1 MRRITY
7 ILSLLLLS
15 TLTKGQNLVG
25 YEYWF
30 DTDYPSKVYTAHTQ
44 EQISFEADVST
55 FSQGLHYI
63 TFRAKDSE
71 GKWSPPLTQYFYRT
85 STDNGADNALNSYE
99 YWIDKDITNKKTTES
114 TNGTII
120 LDLDVTTL
128 TQGVHYLNFRAK
140 DKLGNWSNLLT
151 QYFYR
156 TSTDNGANN
165 ALSSYE
171 YWIDKDV
178 TNKKSVESSNGMV
191 TFDLDVSDLSQGVHY
206 LNFRAKDKLGNWS
219 NLLTQY
225 FYRTSTDN
233 GADNTLNSYEYWID
247 KDVTNKKT
255 TESTNG
261 TIILDLDVSS
271 LERGVHYLNFR
282 AKDKLGNWS
291 SLLTQYFVCPLENIT
306 KGKISNYA
314 YWLNDDLNTLQTG
327 NFTPTEVLQ
336 WDGFLLDIPEAIIPK
351 TMPESIQLT
360 STNKED
366 RTATFSWT
374 NDVQLNLQFK
384 DEAERWSVASID
396 TFTHTSKQTIDAKL
410 LTLNKGNSFQ
420 KPVSRALEAI
430 SIDINKEDSVYWK
443 ADQPCILSVFNPKN
457 ELVYTLSGSDILT
470 GKKIKT
476 EEKGTYYALLHDA
489 THDETYNKDAI
500 TIVCIGQNTSDT
512 IHVEPAGTLPELA
525 GDPEAIVNLTLTGY
539 LNGTDI
545 KFIRSLKNLQRLDIS
560 GARIVEGGDKYYQ
573 NYLTADDITGDYM
586 FCNLPNLTRLVL
598 SNHTTKIATAA
609 LNNCTGLTEIE
620 IPASVTS
627 VEKAVFNGCNQLLLI
642 NWNVQAAITAESFD
656 TPAKMGNL
664 LIFAPEGT
672 GCTYE
677 GNVVINGMAEKISL
691 THGKGFRS
699 PQAFKAKDITYKRNF
714 SMKSGNKINAAGWEA
729 IVLPF
734 DVQSFNNEKQGELA
748 PFNSGKEG
756 AKPFWLAQ
764 MTTDGFEHTTAM
776 KANKPYII
784 SLPNSESYEDEFN
797 ISGEVQFHAEDAGG
811 VEVKATSYKE
821 LARIEGSNRIM
832 IPAYE
837 TVFKHDTVYAINPAT
852 YENIAPGGAFVR
864 NLRDVQPFETYL
876 ISKEAAVNAPKLYS
890 IGGIGGEITGIEELS
905 SDAWN
910 GIEIYVRYGV
920 LYIKSDRERTFSIYD
935 TAGHMVRQVEVQEG
949 TTAVTGLGKGIY
961 LLARKKILVQ

>member
-30 DTDYPSKVYTAHTQ
+30 DTDYPSKVYTAHIQ

-71 GKWSPPLTQYFYRT
+71 GKWSPPLTQYFYRTSTDNGGDNALNSYEYWIDKDITNKKTTESTNGTIILDLDVTTLTQGVHYLNFRAKDKPGHWSNLLTQYFYRT

-140 DKLGNWSNLLT
+140 DKLG
-151 QYFYR
+151 
-156 TSTDNGANN
+156 
-165 ALSSYE
+165 
-171 YWIDKDV
+171 
-178 TNKKSVESSNGMV
+178 
-191 TFDLDVSDLSQGVHY
+191 H
-206 LNFRAKDKLGNWS
+206 WS

-233 GADNTLNSYEYWID
+233 GADNALSSYEYWID

-255 TESTNG
+255 SESTNG
-261 TIILDLDVSS
+261 TIIFDLDVSS

-360 STNKED
+360 STSKED
-366 RTATFSWT
+366 GTATFSWT

-396 TFTHTSKQTIDAKL
+396 TFAHTSKQTIDAKL

-420 KPVSRALEAI
+420 KPVSRALETI

-573 NYLTADDITGDYM
+573 NYLTANDITGDYM

-609 LNNCTGLTEIE
+609 LSNCTGLTEIE

-627 VEKAVFNGCNQLLLI
+627 IEKAVFNGCNQLLLI
-642 NWNVQAAITAESFD
+642 NWNAQAAITAESFD

-734 DVQSFNNEKQGELA
+734 DVQSFSNEKQGELA
-748 PFNSGKEG
+748 PFNSGKKG

-797 ISGEVQFHAEDAGG
+797 ISGEVQFHAEDADG

-832 IPAYE
+832 VPAYE
-837 TVFKHDTVYAINPAT
+837 TVFKHDTIYAINPAT

-864 NLRDVQPFETYL
+864 NLRDVQPFEAYL

-890 IGGIGGEITGIEELS
+890 IGGIGGEITGIEELP
-905 SDAWN
+905 SDALD

-920 LYIKSDRERTFSIYD
+920 LYIKSDRERTLSIYD

>member
-443 ADQPCILSVFNPKN
+443 ADQPCILSVFNPKTN
-457 ELVYTLSGSDILT
+457 WYILS
-470 GKKIKT
+470 
-476 EEKGTYYALLHDA
+476 
-489 THDETYNKDAI
+489 
-500 TIVCIGQNTSDT
+500 
-512 IHVEPAGTLPELA
+512 
-525 GDPEAIVNLTLTGY
+525 
-539 LNGTDI
+539 
-545 KFIRSLKNLQRLDIS
+545 
-560 GARIVEGGDKYYQ
+560 
-573 NYLTADDITGDYM
+573 
-586 FCNLPNLTRLVL
+586 
-598 SNHTTKIATAA
+598 
-609 LNNCTGLTEIE
+609 
-620 IPASVTS
+620 
-627 VEKAVFNGCNQLLLI
+627 
-642 NWNVQAAITAESFD
+642 
-656 TPAKMGNL
+656 
-664 LIFAPEGT
+664 
-672 GCTYE
+672 
-677 GNVVINGMAEKISL
+677 VV
-691 THGKGFRS
+691 
-699 PQAFKAKDITYKRNF
+699 
-714 SMKSGNKINAAGWEA
+714 
-729 IVLPF
+729 
-734 DVQSFNNEKQGELA
+734 
-748 PFNSGKEG
+748 
-756 AKPFWLAQ
+756 
-764 MTTDGFEHTTAM
+764 
-776 KANKPYII
+776 
-784 SLPNSESYEDEFN
+784 
-797 ISGEVQFHAEDAGG
+797 
-811 VEVKATSYKE
+811 
-821 LARIEGSNRIM
+821 
-832 IPAYE
+832 
-837 TVFKHDTVYAINPAT
+837 AT
-852 YENIAPGGAFVR
+852 Y
-864 NLRDVQPFETYL
+864 
-876 ISKEAAVNAPKLYS
+876 
-890 IGGIGGEITGIEELS
+890 
-905 SDAWN
+905 
-910 GIEIYVRYGV
+910 
-920 LYIKSDRERTFSIYD
+920 
-935 TAGHMVRQVEVQEG
+935 
-949 TTAVTGLGKGIY
+949 
-961 LLARKKILVQ
+961 